1 MPKFLAITSRGLVEP
16 LAAELKEHNFKHVT
30 AKPDG
35 VEVDCSWAEMQRLH
49 HVTRLATRV
58 LLPVADFIAYNEEEL
73 YFGVLRKHDF
83 TKYIDVKQ
91 SFRIEAKVRDHVK
104 LRDQRF
110 VAMKVKD
117 AVADQF
123 RQKFGSRPDVGD
135 EENAALRV
143 VVRVVRNDVSLAV
156 DMTGEPMSHRG
167 YRREAGEAPLRENV
181 AAGLVLMAGWEPGRL
196 IVDPFCGAGTILI
209 EAALMAAGK
218 PARTVKQKFLFEKL
232 KNFSPGPAPAG
243 AGQAFTGAPDKPQ
256 FFGYDSDGGVI
267 EKAKRNARAAG
278 VEKWI
283 HFEKRDMRQVTA
295 PAPSGM
301 IITNPP
307 YGERLEDTDRAKQLL
322 NDFSSVLKTQ
332 FKGWD
337 AWILS
342 GNKEA
347 ITGLRL
353 KAARRIP
360 VWNGPIECR
369 FLHYPLH

>member
-1 MPKFLAITSRGLVEP
+1 MPKFLAITSRGLIEP
-16 LAAELKEHNFKHVT
+16 LAAELKENNFKHVT

-73 YFGVLRKHDF
+73 YYGVLRKHDF

-135 EENAALRV
+135 EEHAALRV

-167 YRREAGEAPLRENV
+167 YRKEAGEAPLRENL
-181 AAGLVLMAGWEPGRL
+181 AAGLVLMAGWGHGRK
-196 IVDPFCGAGTILI
+196 IVDPFCGSGTILI

-218 PARTVKQKFLFEKL
+218 PAQVHKNRFLFAKL
-232 KNFSPGPAPAG
+232 KNFTPGPKLAREPA
-243 AGQAFTGAPDKPQ
+243 AEPPEKPL
-256 FFGYDSDGGVI
+256 FYGFDSDGGVI
-267 EKAKRNARAAG
+267 EIAKRNARAAG

-295 PAPSGM
+295 PGDSGL

-307 YGERLEDTDRAKQLL
+307 YGERLEDTEKAKALL
-322 NDFSSVLKTQ
+322 NEFSSDLKTQ

-360 VWNGPIECR
+360 LWNGPIECR